1 MAKDPV
7 DELTEFLQPEARVDL
22 KHIALDYLLGL
33 SGTEDGI
40 NFLVQKERVL
50 SNIIELTE
58 DTVEE
63 ISKNATL
70 VLVNISANENG
81 ALEILKYKPTLK
93 KNIIELFL
101 GYVFDPNKKHAD
113 AVCMALTNITRA
125 SKALEITI
133 ETFLEHLN
141 NILIVFANTNFNK
154 QGSHLD
160 YLAPLLS
167 NLSCNPRICKWLVEE
182 NPHNTLIKILPF
194 CNYPKSNIRR
204 GGAIGVIRNLSFDT
218 VYHNFLL
225 SDDLDLLTY
234 ILTPII
240 GNEEYADDEMDSLPI
255 SLQYQPKE
263 KQREADIDIRI
274 MILET
279 LNQLCATRYGRETL
293 RKNGVYYILR
303 EYHKWEKNPK
313 ALLACENVVDILIQ
327 KEEEVGAEDLSKVDV
342 PQEMNEKFR
351 KMDEDFINT

>member
-33 SGTEDGI
+33 SGTDEGI

-113 AVCMALTNITRA
+113 AVMKNMQMMRWTP
-125 SKALEITI
+125 
-133 ETFLEHLN
+133 FQYHY
-141 NILIVFANTNFNK
+141 NTNQKKNNVK
-154 QGSHLD
+154 Q
-160 YLAPLLS
+160 
-167 NLSCNPRICKWLVEE
+167 
-182 NPHNTLIKILPF
+182 
-194 CNYPKSNIRR
+194 
-204 GGAIGVIRNLSFDT
+204 
-218 VYHNFLL
+218 
-225 SDDLDLLTY
+225 
-234 ILTPII
+234 
-240 GNEEYADDEMDSLPI
+240 I
-255 SLQYQPKE
+255 S
-263 KQREADIDIRI
+263 
-274 MILET
+274 ILE
-279 LNQLCATRYGRETL
+279 
-293 RKNGVYYILR
+293 
-303 EYHKWEKNPK
+303 
-313 ALLACENVVDILIQ
+313 
-327 KEEEVGAEDLSKVDV
+327 
-342 PQEMNEKFR
+342 
-351 KMDEDFINT
+351 